1 MSRTPTEPSYSAP
14 HRSAAFTLLEVLAAV
29 AIMGIWYTV
38 IATGALYGL
47 RSEGENLRRIRASLV
62 ADEYLAE
69 IESTMALAGPLPL
82 REEEIE
88 DEDEG
93 LSIRITVSEFVPEG
107 EEPVDGL
114 EGLISGEQKGMLEFL
129 RAIRV
134 EVAWQEGLEEHTVE
148 RETFAFD
155 REAWRL
161 FVESKGTSLDAK
173 DEEEG
178 GEEENAGDDE
188 TAAELMDELDRESG
202 S

>member
-1 MSRTPTEPSYSAP
+1 
-14 HRSAAFTLLEVLAAV
+14 
-29 AIMGIWYTV
+29 
-38 IATGALYGL
+38 
-47 RSEGENLRRIRASLV
+47 
-62 ADEYLAE
+62 
-69 IESTMALAGPLPL
+69 
-82 REEEIE
+82 
-88 DEDEG
+88 
-93 LSIRITVSEFVPEG
+93 VPEG

-161 FVESKGTSLDAK
+161 FVESKGASLDAK
-173 DEEEG
+173 DEEEA
-178 GEEENAGDDE
+178 GEEENAGGDE
-188 TAAELMDELDRESG
+188 TTAEILDELDRESG

>member
-62 ADEYLAE
+62 ADEHLAE

-173 DEEEG
+173 EEG
-178 GEEENAGDDE
+178 EETPPADDTGD
-188 TAAELMDELDRESG
+188 RP
-202 S
+202 